1 MYVSLT
7 SYRENSP
14 IQVCGKRG
22 GLKNGKENNTVSSII
37 LDVVIY
43 IFLILLMIVTLYPII
58 YIFSVSLSS
67 QAAFEAGKVV
77 LWPVEPNLD
86 AYKEIITG
94 KTVPMSFL
102 QAVINTVLYT
112 CYFPGA
118 DNNACISVVAFKGQ
132 IVPFHGLITNLIVFT
147 MFFTAGMIPVY
158 LIVQMVGLLD
168 TRWALILP
176 VAISTYNLIVM
187 RSFFESVPVELEEAA
202 FIDGANELT
211 IFVKIILPL
220 SKAALATVGLFYGVY
235 MWNTWFSAMLYLS
248 DRVKNLY
255 PLQYIIRQIVMENQ
269 LAAEAQ
275 AAGELNTV
283 TVSTVSLKY
292 ATLFISIVPM
302 LCVYPFIQK
311 YFVKGVMVGS
321 VKG

>member
-1 MYVSLT
+1 MV
-7 SYRENSP
+7 
-14 IQVCGKRG
+14 KD
-22 GLKNGKENNTVSSII
+22 NTVSSII

-112 CYFPGA
+112 V
-118 DNNACISVVAFKGQ
+118 ISLALTTTLAYPLSRSKDR
-132 IVPFHGLITNLIVFT
+132 VPFPGLITKLIVFT